1 MPENTPDVPRLR
13 RSIEWAVRHAL
24 PPAELLT
31 MVESLASAAPTGTP
45 DWIYAQRQLAELLV
59 EPDPW
64 RATVTARLVAKH
76 APDDDGAYA
85 VQGLALTLLGHYR
98 VAAQAYRA
106 ALALAPDNPWYAHN
120 LGHLLDVALSRP
132 RDALPLLRQAF
143 QMEPHPEIASS
154 LAHALGRTGRVAE
167 ATTLLKRSFK
177 GEPPTDDQ
185 RALLS
190 WLEDG
195 APTPAGRRASR
206 RDREHRG

>member
-1 MPENTPDVPRLR
+1 MPENMPDVPRLR
-13 RSIEWAVRHAL
+13 RSIEWAVRHSLA
-24 PPAELLT
+24 PSELLA
-31 MVESLASAAPTGTP
+31 MVEALATAAEAGSP
-45 DWIYAQRQLAELLV
+45 DWVYAQRQLAELLV

-64 RATVTARLVAKH
+64 RATITARLVAKH
-76 APDDDGAYA
+76 TPDDDGAYA

-98 VAAQAYRA
+98 VAARAYRA

-177 GEPPTDDQ
+177 GEPPNDDQ

-190 WLEDG
+190 WLEKG
-195 APTPAGRRASR
+195 APATNASRTAR
-206 RDREHRG
+206 RDREIRG